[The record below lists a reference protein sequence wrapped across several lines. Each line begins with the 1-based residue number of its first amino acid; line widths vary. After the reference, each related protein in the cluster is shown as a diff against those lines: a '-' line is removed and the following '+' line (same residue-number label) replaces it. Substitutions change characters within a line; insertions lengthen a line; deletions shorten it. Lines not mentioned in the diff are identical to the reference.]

1 MIRLA
6 AALVGR
12 PNRMS
17 TSRLGGLIR
26 GVTSSS
32 TGILPYK
39 ELPFASVEMTVESLP
54 VSDTSEFSTRL
65 FETIVHLREQKKNAL
80 YLKVNM
86 LYSHYIS
93 CASMFGFK
101 FHHAEGDD
109 CSLLLWLPTDREST
123 VPAFAT
129 HQLGVGAL
137 VVNNKKELLVVKEKS
152 KLAGWKLPGGYVNRG
167 EDLGVAAVREVMEET
182 GIKCKFNSV
191 LSFRHSHDVQWGQGD
206 VYIICKCEPLTTEIK
221 IDMEID
227 DATWL
232 TVSDLQKQNKTEM
245 MAKIIS
251 DLPNYDDGTRELRP
265 VTMKSIIPGR
275 MPFKFYSPM

>member
-1 MIRLA
+1 MIPR
-6 AALVGR
+6 VGR
-12 PNRMS
+12 
-17 TSRLGGLIR
+17 RLLRTGIYR

-39 ELPFASVEMTVESLP
+39 ELPFSSVEMTVESLP

-86 LYSHYIS
+86 LYAHYIS

-109 CSLLLWLPTDREST
+109 CSLLLWLPADREST

-137 VVNNKKELLVVKEKS
+137 IVNKNKELLVVKEKS
-152 KLAGWKLPGGYVNRG
+152 KVAGWKLPGGYVNRG

-182 GIKCKFNSV
+182 GIKCKFDSV
-191 LSFRHSHDVQWGQGD
+191 LSFRHSHDMQWGQGD
-206 VYIICKCEPLTTEIK
+206 VYVICKCEPLTTEIK
-221 IDMEID
+221 IDTEID
-227 DATWL
+227 DATWMS
-232 TVSDLQKQNKTEM
+232 VADFEKQNKTEM

-251 DLPNYDDGTRELRP
+251 DLPNFDGTRELRP
-265 VTMKSIIPGR
+265 MTMKSIVPGR